1 MAVAAILTLLLGAL
15 LSSCLYRLYFHPL
28 SRVPGPKLAACTSLW
43 LAYHTYIGDEC
54 TVVFT
59 LHKKYGPVLR
69 VAPNDVDIANGDAI
83 DPIYINRGGFPK
95 TAVYSKFDI
104 DGHKTIFSTLT
115 LPERASRAKA
125 VAPLFSTA
133 SIRNSQDS
141 LLQVVDDFVERL
153 RSGAKS
159 GQPVNVLQLGRA
171 LAIDAVSS
179 YLFHERYG
187 ALKESVQVMSASPF
201 VDAYVGVGAFF
212 NFTCGKVGE
221 YLVGLLEHLTQ
232 SPETAKSFTAM
243 DEYTSGL
250 IKRSVPQSGSY
261 QSRLLEKV
269 SPSQAQIEVKD
280 VCFAGTDSTGM
291 ATATIIWYL
300 TKYPEMSVLDPLNRE
315 LAQRSSPNMPFRYT
329 RLRTALQTTS
339 TPADPAS
346 TPYLRAVV
354 REGLRLAWAN
364 PIRLPRAVPATGWTY
379 KSHFF
384 PPGTSVGVSTFEL
397 HQDASVFP
405 EPHKF
410 KPERWLDPTD
420 AMLNN
425 FFAFGK
431 GTRACIAQNLGLAE
445 VTLAIWKVAEGDVLR
460 GASIVGGDDSK
471 IEILEWFNSRVKGEE
486 ILVQWGGA
494 AERVL

>member
-15 LSSCLYRLYFHPL
+15 LSRCLYRLYFHPL

-54 TVVFT
+54 TIIFK

-69 VAPNDVDIANGDAI
+69 VAPNDVDIASGDAI

-95 TAVYSKFDI
+95 TVVYSKFDI

-141 LLQVVDDFVERL
+141 LLRVVDDFVERL
-153 RSGAKS
+153 RGGAKS
-159 GQPVNVLQLGRA
+159 GQPVNVLQLARA

-187 ALKESVQVMSASPF
+187 ALKESVGVMSASPF
-201 VDAYVGVGAFF
+201 VDAYVGIGAFF
-212 NFTCGKVGE
+212 NFTWGKVGE
-221 YLVGLLEHLTQ
+221 YLVGLVEHLTQ

-250 IKRSVPQSGSY
+250 IKRSVPKSGSY
-261 QSRLLEKV
+261 QSRLLERV
-269 SPSQAQIEVKD
+269 STSQAQIEIKD

-300 TKYPEMSVLDPLNRE
+300 TKYPEI
-315 LAQRSSPNMPFRYT
+315 YT
-329 RLRTALQTTS
+329 HLRTALQTTS
-339 TPADPAS
+339 KTGDPAS

-364 PIRLPRAVPATGWTY
+364 PIRLPRAVPASGWTY
-379 KSHFF
+379 RSYFF
-384 PPGTSVGVSTFEL
+384 PPGTSVGVSAFEL
-397 HQDASVFP
+397 HQDESVFP
-405 EPHKF
+405 NPREF

-431 GTRACIAQNLGLAE
+431 GTRACIAQNLGHAE

-460 GASIVGGDDSK
+460 GASVVGGEDSK

-486 ILVQWGGA
+486 ILVQWG
-494 AERVL
+494 AEGVL

>member
-1 MAVAAILTLLLGAL
+1 
-15 LSSCLYRLYFHPL
+15 
-28 SRVPGPKLAACTSLW
+28 
-43 LAYHTYIGDEC
+43 
-54 TVVFT
+54 
-59 LHKKYGPVLR
+59 
-69 VAPNDVDIANGDAI
+69 
-83 DPIYINRGGFPK
+83 
-95 TAVYSKFDI
+95 
-104 DGHKTIFSTLT
+104 
-115 LPERASRAKA
+115 
-125 VAPLFSTA
+125 
-133 SIRNSQDS
+133 

-153 RSGAKS
+153 RGVAKS

-187 ALKESVQVMSASPF
+187 ALKESESVELMSASPF

-212 NFTCGKVGE
+212 NFTCGKVGD

-232 SPETAKSFTAM
+232 SPETAKSFNAM
-243 DEYTSGL
+243 DEYTGGL
-250 IKRSVPQSGSY
+250 IQRSVPKSGSY
-261 QSRLLEKV
+261 QSRLLERV
-269 SPSQAQIEVKD
+269 SSSQAQIEVKD

-291 ATATIIWYL
+291 TTATIIWYL
-300 TKYPEMSVLDPLNRE
+300 TKYPEMSVLGLLHRE
-315 LAQRSSPNMPFRYT
+315 VSRCNSSNMPFRYT

-339 TPADPAS
+339 TPDDPTS

-364 PIRLPRAVPATGWTY
+364 PIRLPRAVPASGWTY

-384 PPGTSVGVSTFEL
+384 PQGTSVGVSTFQL
-397 HQDASVFP
+397 HQDESVFP
-405 EPHKF
+405 DPREF

-420 AMLNN
+420 AMLNS

-460 GASIVGGDDSK
+460 GASIVGGENSN
-471 IEILEWFNSRVKGEE
+471 IEILEWFNSRVKGKE
-486 ILVQWGGA
+486 ILVQWGDGDGA
-494 AERVL
+494 AEGAL